1 MFVYTDSLHLFF
13 FYLSYPYI
21 GANNKI
27 ICLRVRNRL
36 RGHKVNRKRGNKM
49 NEYNGGFGS
58 RRRRNL
64 SLIPDHDRP
73 SESVYRNT
81 GWHNESI
88 PQVEEEDIE
97 GIEEETA
104 YDIEEIE
111 VEDQS
116 FDRNAEQQPK
126 ELFIDGMKFVPKR
139 KPKKE
144 LFMETH
150 IRYTTYISKD
160 VMQIIRQ
167 LHEGE
172 QIESITHLINE
183 AIKEHLLNHYNNDN

>member
-1 MFVYTDSLHLFF
+1 
-13 FYLSYPYI
+13 
-21 GANNKI
+21 
-27 ICLRVRNRL
+27 
-36 RGHKVNRKRGNKM
+36 M
-49 NEYNGGFGS
+49 NDNNGGFGS

-64 SLIPDHDRP
+64 SLLPDHDRP

-81 GWHNESI
+81 GWHNERVI
-88 PQVEEEDIE
+88 QVEKEMIAEVA
-97 GIEEETA
+97 EETA
-104 YDIEEIE
+104 YELEEIE
-111 VEDQS
+111 VEDHL
-116 FDRNAEQQPK
+116 FDRDADQQPK

-172 QIESITHLINE
+172 QILSITHLINE